1 MKGNLQSLNN
11 DMDIEFV
18 EAPQVK
24 GRPGRISESFVVRSQ
39 EVDQEEQGVGEQLS
53 PAAMSEAE
61 GDEFGPLAAELEE
74 LLEWIDVV
82 DPETA
87 QVTRR
92 PILKETALF
101 SADDQTAGIEER
113 PGAENPEGSSGQENC
128 AEDLIATENRA
139 AEAPPAL
146 SGETVLIG
154 VQAAE
159 VSDAMAE
166 IVGYLLSPEGAQL
179 RRQARSAAY
188 SARKAAYAEAHQEI
202 QPLIEEAQKRLA
214 EASAP
219 TVNKVDNLDERALS
233 TARNANQAAKRQAEE
248 SQRQF
253 QVTQAAYE
261 QAASRVHQV
270 ITLVEMGKAPALLAQ
285 GLEENRLELASE
297 MLAAWA
303 RRDRAQVELE
313 RDKRA
318 VQELESSLR
327 SNSQEQEAHFL
338 ERKAEIEKKLSDLK
352 RRLKERQDEIAA
364 GVPEVVLWKAAQA
377 ERRRR
382 EDEQAAKLIEQLASQ
397 GIRKT
402 LHEAARLGIHQNPSL
417 QSAISERQKRVN
429 FLIDFCREKAETLA
443 AFPEVLPE
451 GAHALLVR
459 GDAIRVVDAA
469 GRELAVLY
477 ANGEGTEL
485 HTVLRVN
492 GRRWKFA
499 PGQDCWVVKK

>member
-1 MKGNLQSLNN
+1 
-11 DMDIEFV
+11 
-18 EAPQVK
+18 
-24 GRPGRISESFVVRSQ
+24 
-39 EVDQEEQGVGEQLS
+39 
-53 PAAMSEAE
+53 
-61 GDEFGPLAAELEE
+61 
-74 LLEWIDVV
+74 
-82 DPETA
+82 
-87 QVTRR
+87 
-92 PILKETALF
+92 
-101 SADDQTAGIEER
+101 
-113 PGAENPEGSSGQENC
+113 
-128 AEDLIATENRA
+128 
-139 AEAPPAL
+139 
-146 SGETVLIG
+146 
-154 VQAAE
+154 
-159 VSDAMAE
+159 
-166 IVGYLLSPEGAQL
+166 
-179 RRQARSAAY
+179 
-188 SARKAAYAEAHQEI
+188 
-202 QPLIEEAQKRLA
+202 
-214 EASAP
+214 
-219 TVNKVDNLDERALS
+219 
-233 TARNANQAAKRQAEE
+233 
-248 SQRQF
+248 
-253 QVTQAAYE
+253 
-261 QAASRVHQV
+261 VHQV
-270 ITLVEMGKAPALLAQ
+270 ITLMEMGKAPAMLAQ

-318 VQELESSLR
+318 FQELESSLR
-327 SNSQEQEAHFL
+327 SSGQEQEAHFL
-338 ERKAEIEKKLSDLK
+338 ERKAEIEKKLSDLQ
-352 RRLKERQDEIAA
+352 RRLKERQEEIAA
-364 GVPEVVLWKAAQA
+364 GVPEVVLWKAVQA
-377 ERRRR
+377 ERRQR

-499 PGQDCWVVKK
+499 PGQDCWLVKK